1 VNVVRQIEV
10 AVDPETAFRLF
21 TEEMPHW
28 YRSGH
33 HSWNDPEQAVGIRF
47 EPGLDGRWV
56 EVWDE
61 ETGEGYEIGRVLEW
75 EPGVRFVVS
84 YRNVNFPPE
93 PTRLEVRFDP
103 APGGTRVRLEH
114 SELVDISERMREN
127 AWVNFIGWYRDYVAE
142 KCS

>member
-1 VNVVRQIEV
+1 MLVHGRGATREECLRALPVLH
-10 AVDPETAFRLF
+10 RLGF
-21 TEEMPHW
+21 P
-28 YRSGH
+28 
-33 HSWNDPEQAVGIRF
+33 A
-47 EPGLDGRWV
+47 L
-56 EVWDE
+56 
-61 ETGEGYEIGRVLEW
+61 
-75 EPGVRFVVS
+75 VVS